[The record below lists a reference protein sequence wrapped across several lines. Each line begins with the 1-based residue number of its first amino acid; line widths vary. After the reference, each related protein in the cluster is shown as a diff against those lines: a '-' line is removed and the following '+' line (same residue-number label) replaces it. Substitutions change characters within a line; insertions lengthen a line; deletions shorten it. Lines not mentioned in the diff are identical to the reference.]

1 MPVNGFDPAAITAD
15 WGFPTRMLVGPGRL
29 AELPGLCRE
38 FGIDRPLLVTDAG
51 LRTQPI
57 TEGTL
62 NALRNEGFAA
72 ALFAEVQGNP
82 VEANVDAGVAAYRA
96 GGHDGVVACGGGSAL
111 DVAKAVALMVGQYRA
126 IWDFEDIDENW
137 RRANAEAIAPVIA
150 IPTTAGTGSEVGRA
164 AVITNPANHRKI
176 IVFHPRML
184 PQAAILD
191 PKVTVELPAP
201 LTAATGMDA
210 FVHCFEAWCASGFH
224 PMADGLALQGMRLI
238 ANALPRAYHD
248 GRDLQARTDM
258 LAAASMGALAFQK
271 GLGAAHAIA
280 HAVGALYGTHHGLTN
295 AVLLPYVMRFN
306 RNAITARLEPVA
318 QALDIGNGS
327 FEAVLEWVLR
337 LRERLGITH
346 ALAELGVNTG
356 RAEEIGRLAELD
368 PSAAG
373 NPLPVTAEDL
383 QRVFI
388 NAVHGRI

>member
-96 GGHDGVVACGGGSAL
+96 GDHDGVVACGGGSAL

>member
-1 MPVNGFDPAAITAD
+1 MTASDFDPATLTAD
-15 WGFPTRMLVGPGRL
+15 WGFPTRVLVGPGRL
-29 AELPGLCRE
+29 TELPGLCRE
-38 FGIDRPLLVTDAG
+38 LGIARPLLATDAG
-51 LRTQPI
+51 LQAHPMI
-57 TEGTL
+57 EDTL
-62 NALRNEGFAA
+62 SALRNAGLAA

-82 VEANVDAGVAAYRA
+82 VEANVDAGVAAYRT
-96 GGHDGVVACGGGSAL
+96 GGHDGLVACGGGSAL
-111 DVAKAVALMVGQYRA
+111 DVAKAVALMVGQCRA
-126 IWDFEDIDENW
+126 IWDFEDVGENW
-137 RRANAEAIAPVIA
+137 RRANADAIAPVIA

-164 AVITNPANHRKI
+164 AVITNPANHRKV

-184 PQAAILD
+184 PRAVILD
-191 PKVTVELPAP
+191 PKVTIELPAP

-224 PMADGLALQGMRLI
+224 PLADGLALQGMRLI
-238 ANALPRAYHD
+238 ANALPRAYRD
-248 GRDLQARTDM
+248 GGDLQARTHM

-271 GLGAAHAIA
+271 GLGAVHAIA

-306 RNAITARLEPVA
+306 RHAITARLEPVA
-318 QALDIGNGS
+318 QALDIRGGS

-346 ALAELGVNTG
+346 ALAGLGVDTG

-368 PSAAG
+368 PSAVG

-383 QRVFI
+383 RRVFI
-388 NAVHGRI
+388 EAVHGRI